1 MFEKK
6 VVVDKNIL
14 RKNKI
19 PLLHNDKSWKKLF
32 GDVKDIN
39 INNAKEEIVNLVSR
53 EKELEDKSKKLSK
66 EKLNCMK
73 MILGVSDSV
82 NNNNKVENIGLL
94 DEYKSK
100 MVEINDEL
108 EEIAFELETIPK
120 EIRDANLRL
129 LNATIQYGY
138 DELKNKECIV
148 EKSKTEIEVLRERLK
163 ELINIRHDYE
173 EWINETYQFFHGIL
187 GPEIIEKIDEER
199 LK

>member
-138 DELKNKECIV
+138 DELKNKEGIV

>member
-39 INNAKEEIVNLVSR
+39 INNAKEEIINLVSR

-108 EEIAFELETIPK
+108 DEIAFELETIPK

-138 DELKNKECIV
+138 DELKNKEGIV

>member
-1 MFEKK
+1 MFERK

-19 PLLHNDKSWKKLF
+19 PLLHNDKSWNKLF
-32 GDVKDIN
+32 GNVKDMN
-39 INNAKEEIVNLVSR
+39 ISNAKEEIINLVSK
-53 EKELEDKSKKLSK
+53 EKEFETKIKKLSK

-82 NNNNKVENIGLL
+82 NNDNKVENIGLL

-108 EEIAFELETIPK
+108 EEIAFELETIPQ
-120 EIRDANLRL
+120 EIRESNLKL

-138 DELKNKECIV
+138 DELKYKEDIV
-148 EKSKTEIEVLRERLK
+148 EKSKAEIEVLRERLK

-173 EWINETYQFFHGIL
+173 EWINETYLFFHGIL